1 MKDFDPEPYAR
12 GIRDLNERE
21 RAAIAR
27 RAALARD
34 EAGRLALAIGR
45 GDPGVRSVRLFGSL
59 ARGQPTRLDF
69 DIDLAL
75 EGGDAYVAM
84 DAVAGSAFK
93 VDLVQLELLPEGAR
107 RAVVSGGVV
116 LYAAERRP

>member
-21 RAAIAR
+21 RRAIVE
-27 RAALARD
+27 RAALARA
-34 EAGRLALAIGR
+34 EAERLALGIGR
-45 GDPGVRSVRLFGSL
+45 ADPGVRSVRLFGSL
-59 ARGQPTRLDF
+59 AGGQPKRLDF

-75 EGGDAYVAM
+75 EGGDVYAAM
-84 DAVAGSAFK
+84 DAVADSAFK

-107 RAVVSGGVV
+107 RAVVAGGVV
-116 LYAAERRP
+116 LFAAEGGP

>member
-21 RAAIAR
+21 RRAIVE
-27 RAALARD
+27 RAALARA
-34 EAGRLALAIGR
+34 EAERLALGIGR
-45 GDPGVRSVRLFGSL
+45 ADPGVRSVRLFGSL
-59 ARGQPTRLDF
+59 ARGEPKSLDF

-75 EGGDAYVAM
+75 EGGDVYAAM
-84 DAVAGSAFK
+84 DAVADSAFK

-107 RAVVSGGVV
+107 RAVVADGVV
-116 LYAAERRP
+116 LFAAEGGP